1 MMLVLK
7 NPRIRF
13 KKDQKFPIKFRGE
26 GVCPVKA
33 NDKVTPSTVLFEG
46 SETNILQSID
56 LPKELAISPDKARK
70 YILKSEGEIV
80 EEGDILARR
89 TVSLGIMEKLVRS
102 KFEGKISFERV
113 DKGILDIMAPSRES
127 VMTAGMYGRV
137 AHVMPSVKNP
147 YSEVILK
154 VDGLEVNA
162 AIAFGEKVSANL
174 AVLKDGNSVYT
185 ASDVTES
192 FKGKIVVAG
201 RHLNIKL
208 YEALIEAGV
217 KGIIAGGVVSQGF
230 NSIREKSVPTAI
242 LEGWG
247 IIPINNVV
255 IEMLRSYENAPVFI
269 DSAKNKIFV
278 YPAGDGEDLSKNYLD
293 NNFLYKL
300 SDDLPDIVEAC
311 EDMKVQI
318 WDEPFWGYSGKIT
331 DVLKNDDLINVELST
346 GSKVLVEPAL
356 VRVIEN

>member
-1 MMLVLK
+1 MMLILK
-7 NPRIRF
+7 DPRIRF
-13 KKDQKFPIKFRGE
+13 KKNQKFPIKFRGE

-33 NDKVTPSTVLFEG
+33 NDKVDPSTVLFEG
-46 SETNILQSID
+46 SQTNILQSID

-102 KFEGKISFERV
+102 EFEGKVSFERL

-127 VMTAGMYGRV
+127 VMTAGMHGRV
-137 AHVMPSVKNP
+137 AHVMPSDKNS
-147 YSEVILK
+147 YREVVLK
-154 VDGLEVNA
+154 VDGLQVNA

-174 AVLKDGNSVYT
+174 ALLKNGNSVYR

-201 RHLNIKL
+201 RHLNVKL

-217 KGIIAGGVVSQGF
+217 KGIIAGGVASQGF
-230 NSIREKSVPTAI
+230 NIIREKSVPTAI

-247 IIPINNVV
+247 VIPINNVV
-255 IEMLRSYENAPVFI
+255 IDMLRHYENAPVLI
-269 DSAKNKIFV
+269 DSSKNKIFV
-278 YPAGDGEDLSKNYLD
+278 YPAGDGEDLSKNYL
-293 NNFLYKL
+293 N
-300 SDDLPDIVEAC
+300 DDFSYMLAANTADIVEAC

-318 WDEPFWGYSGKIT
+318 WDEPFWGYSGKIV
-331 DVLKNDDLINVELST
+331 DVLNDDDLINIELST
-346 GSKVLVEPAL
+346 GSKVLVEPQL
-356 VRVIEN
+356 VRVVEN